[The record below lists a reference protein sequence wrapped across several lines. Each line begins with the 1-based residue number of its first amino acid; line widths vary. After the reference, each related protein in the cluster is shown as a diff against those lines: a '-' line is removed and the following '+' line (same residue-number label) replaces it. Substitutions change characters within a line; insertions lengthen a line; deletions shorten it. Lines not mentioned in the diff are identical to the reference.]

1 MKVYVAIQ
9 YHENE
14 NDYAVLYTSTNFHR
28 AISKAQE
35 LLMMLVPC
43 FGHINS
49 SIYDDSAFFSINDF
63 HVNVVETEL
72 E

>member
-9 YHENE
+9 YHEHKDN
-14 NDYAVLYTSTNFHR
+14 YAVLFTSTNFHH
-28 AISKAQE
+28 AIHEAQE
-35 LLMMLVPC
+35 LLITLVPC

-63 HVNVVETEL
+63 HIDVVETEL